1 LFDCVTAASSRRCGV
16 LIEFLRLAGQ
26 SVLHRKLRSILAVLG
41 VLIGIMAVV
50 LLISFGLS
58 LKGLWTG
65 EISKIFGV
73 DTFMIVDQDVFGGS
87 HGGTAKEY
95 ALDLETLKGVEGVKT
110 VAAVRQRTAFVQGGT
125 DEGGKVQQGFMPV
138 MGLSPELLTDFAAF
152 TGDLVYEE
160 GGRQIEE
167 IDVDVAVLRRELA
180 DRLGVKMGDKIL
192 IAGEKPN
199 EITATVIGILAA
211 SEEEEERGFGMRMSA
226 SSADTIYIPYATMD
240 RLWPEGNDFL
250 VTVVRILPGY
260 DVDGVADEAEA
271 VLKAQG
277 SRVSAVTSGDITSV
291 IDEFM
296 TYVNIFLAGLAGIS
310 LLVGGVGVMNT
321 MFTSVL
327 ERTKDIGVMKA
338 VGAKNRHILAVFLI
352 ESGLIGLLG
361 GVIGTG
367 LGLMLAAVICWL
379 INTFAGMPGGAAFP
393 FVASPTLI
401 LATLAGAFALGA
413 VSGLWPARRAA
424 RMPVVDALRYE

>member
-1 LFDCVTAASSRRCGV
+1 VF
-16 LIEFLRLAGQ
+16 IEFLRLAGQ

-41 VLIGIMAVV
+41 VVIGIMAVV

-73 DTFMIVDQDVFGGS
+73 DTFMVMDEDVFGGS
-87 HGGTAKEY
+87 HGGAAKEF

-125 DEGGKVQQGFMPV
+125 NDEGKAQQGFMPV

-152 TGDLVYEE
+152 TGDLVFEE

-167 IDVDVAVLRRELA
+167 TDADVAVLRRELA
-180 DRLGVKMGDKIL
+180 DRLRVKMGDTVL
-192 IAGEKPN
+192 IAGEKSN

-211 SEEEEERGFGMRMSA
+211 SEEKEEEQGFGMSMSA
-226 SSADTIYIPYATMD
+226 SSADTIYIPYAAMD

-250 VTVVRILPGY
+250 VTVARTLPGY
-260 DVDGVADEAEA
+260 EVDDVADRAEA
-271 VLKAQG
+271 ALKAEG
-277 SRVSAVTSGDITSV
+277 SRVAAITSGDITSV
-291 IDEFM
+291 IDQFM

-361 GVIGTG
+361 GVVGTVLG
-367 LGLMLAAVICWL
+367 LGAAALVCWI
-379 INTFAGMPGGAAFP
+379 INTFAGMPGGASFP

-401 LATLAGAFALGA
+401 LATLTGAFALGA
-413 VSGLWPARRAA
+413 MSGLWPARRAA

>member
-1 LFDCVTAASSRRCGV
+1 MFV
-16 LIEFLRLAGQ
+16 EFLRLAGQ

-41 VLIGIMAVV
+41 VVIGIMAVV

-73 DTFMIVDQDVFGGS
+73 DTFMVMDEDVFSGS
-87 HGGTAKEY
+87 HGGAAKEF

-125 DEGGKVQQGFMPV
+125 NEEGKTQQGFMPV

-152 TGDLVYEE
+152 TGDLVFEE

-167 IDVDVAVLRRELA
+167 TDADVAVLPRELA
-180 DRLGVKMGDKIL
+180 DRLRVKIGDTVL
-192 IAGEKPN
+192 IAGEKSN
-199 EITATVIGILAA
+199 EITATIIGVLAA
-211 SEEEEERGFGMRMSA
+211 SEEKEEERGFGMSMSA
-226 SSADTIYIPYATMD
+226 SSTDTIYIPYAAMD

-250 VTVVRILPGY
+250 VTVARTLPGY
-260 DVDGVADEAEA
+260 EVDDVADRAEA
-271 VLKAQG
+271 ALKAEG
-277 SRVSAVTSGDITSV
+277 SRVAAITSGDITSV
-291 IDEFM
+291 IDQFM

-361 GVIGTG
+361 GVAGTLLG
-367 LGLMLAAVICWL
+367 LGAAALVCWV
-379 INTFAGMPGGAAFP
+379 INTFAGMPGGASFP